1 MYKSRT
7 IAGEAIRGG
16 KVKLNGDNLKAS
28 HMVKVGEIYTLT
40 IGHSKK
46 VVEVTGLVEK
56 RGSFEMAKQYYID
69 LSPPE
74 EKHEYIPAAFF
85 RPNIRRDK
93 GSGRPTKKDRRDL
106 EGFGGTS

>member
-7 IAGEAIRGG
+7 LAGDAIRGG
-16 KVKLNGDNLKAS
+16 KVKLNGDNLKPS
-28 HMVKVGEIYTLT
+28 HTVKVGETFTLT

-46 VVEVTGLVEK
+46 VVEVTGLVDK
-56 RGSFEMAKQYYID
+56 RGSFEMVQQYYID
-69 LSPPE
+69 RSPPE

-85 RPNIRRDK
+85 RTNVKRDK

-106 EGFGGTS
+106 EGFGG